1 VVEMAISDLQP
12 RQGNVELEA
21 EVVEIGE
28 IREFEKFGKLGR
40 VANAIIKDGT
50 GQVKL
55 SLWNEQI
62 DQVKPGDRVKITN
75 GYVSEW
81 QGEMQLTTG
90 KFGKLEIVG
99 KDEESPQEEPE
110 AKEVPKEEVS
120 EEEPAEEEAPAEGAP
135 EEEATEEPEE
145 EKKEEPAEEETEPE
159 ELDLEEEKVD

>member
-1 VVEMAISDLQP
+1 MAISDLQP

-28 IREFEKFGKLGR
+28 IREFEKFGKFGR

-99 KDEESPQEEPE
+99 KSEAPEEKPDEAEEE
-110 AKEVPKEEVS
+110 PKEEVT
-120 EEEPAEEEAPAEGAP
+120 EEEPAEEEAPAEEAP
-135 EEEATEEPEE
+135 KEETAEEPEE

-159 ELDLEEEKVD
+159 ELNLEEEKVD